1 MKYYSEE
8 ANCEVIMGN
17 ALFTDCLSVYWDG
30 VTLFMGEDEFK
41 LPMSDVCTRGNKTF
55 YVNVTDPSFVQAGE
69 MALILRDRSS
79 HVKPDNKEWWIERIT
94 VRCPLEVQ
102 SVEMTIGVGRPIDS
116 GRKYTFMEYDS
127 QVKSPPHLVDQ
138 RTQEL
143 ARGAFKHDRTL
154 AFGIGPLVLKE
165 LVREDAFEFKM
176 ALLRRKNLRD
186 KMKAA
191 RVIKTSNLTAEN
203 IEFKSLNEIENFW
216 NGTIPGFPQ
225 PEVVNYWKEDTWF
238 AAQRIQGAD
247 PGNIALVK
255 RLNKAFKLNES
266 RVKALTGH
274 SADNLIKA
282 KRLFITDIEIL
293 TKFPQVFYPDD
304 PKYTWLLAKIFY
316 NCAEAA
322 HHQMVTHLGN
332 LNINIIIC
340 KLIITG
346 LLYKQGPKFD
356 VLLTLEI
363 LKLTGNTH
371 LLLDQIA
378 TIMFRYV
385 SPSHPVFKLMKPHFY
400 EMFGINFAGMYILLS
415 EGGVADLV
423 LTSKRELGLS
433 LLIEG

>member
-1 MKYYSEE
+1 MLTMK
-8 ANCEVIMGN
+8 
-17 ALFTDCLSVYWDG
+17 FLS
-30 VTLFMGEDEFK
+30 K
-41 LPMSDVCTRGNKTF
+41 
-55 YVNVTDPSFVQAGE
+55 
-69 MALILRDRSS
+69 LILESI
-79 HVKPDNKEWWIERIT
+79 N
-94 VRCPLEVQ
+94 
-102 SVEMTIGVGRPIDS
+102 ID
-116 GRKYTFMEYDS
+116 
-127 QVKSPPHLVDQ
+127 Q
-138 RTQEL
+138 
-143 ARGAFKHDRTL
+143 
-154 AFGIGPLVLKE
+154 
-165 LVREDAFEFKM
+165 
-176 ALLRRKNLRD
+176 LRRKNLRD

-293 TKFPQVFYPDD
+293 TKFPQYIWAPMALFYLDDNDVLMPLAIQLQRSDSIEDVRKNVEGEERQAIFIRYD

-415 EGGVADLV
+415 EGGVADLAEDQSNCTTFSTCIHYDCSIMV
-423 LTSKRELGLS
+423 MFGCLKRSCILVKAQRFRWLEIPATHKPSICKNGIYLQKILVTN
-433 LLIEG
+433 LIY

>member
-1 MKYYSEE
+1 MLTMK
-8 ANCEVIMGN
+8 
-17 ALFTDCLSVYWDG
+17 FLS
-30 VTLFMGEDEFK
+30 K
-41 LPMSDVCTRGNKTF
+41 
-55 YVNVTDPSFVQAGE
+55 
-69 MALILRDRSS
+69 LILESI
-79 HVKPDNKEWWIERIT
+79 N
-94 VRCPLEVQ
+94 
-102 SVEMTIGVGRPIDS
+102 ID
-116 GRKYTFMEYDS
+116 
-127 QVKSPPHLVDQ
+127 Q
-138 RTQEL
+138 
-143 ARGAFKHDRTL
+143 
-154 AFGIGPLVLKE
+154 
-165 LVREDAFEFKM
+165 
-176 ALLRRKNLRD
+176 LRRKNLRD

-293 TKFPQVFYPDD
+293 TKFPQYIWAPMALFYLDDNDVLMPLAIQLQRSDSIEDVFYPDD